1 MKNLVEK
8 VLSAFK
14 KSDVAKLEASKANNE
29 PSIVGNWRL
38 IGYTGH
44 QDEEIKPHW
53 KEIWSF
59 AAMDETEVNG
69 IYVCDYI
76 NLHSIVGKWEVLG
89 KCIKLIRKELVQEYN
104 IEELTSDRLQL
115 KAVDRSNILSSI
127 SFKREV

>member
-29 PSIVGNWRL
+29 PSIVGSWRL
-38 IGYTGH
+38 IGYTGC

-59 AAMDETEVNG
+59 AAMDETEVSG

-104 IEELTSDRLQL
+104 IEELSSDRLQL